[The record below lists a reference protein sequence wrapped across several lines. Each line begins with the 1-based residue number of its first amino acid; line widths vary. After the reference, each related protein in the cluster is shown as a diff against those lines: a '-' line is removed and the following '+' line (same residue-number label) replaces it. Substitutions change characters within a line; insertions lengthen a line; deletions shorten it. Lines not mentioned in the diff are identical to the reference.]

1 MPDVRNSGTTNNEEE
16 LLLPFEKERLQG
28 DYRHYYAIKR
38 HNFRATIDGF
48 SDLWQCFQLLDEI
61 WPREFND
68 LERQREPKQMLP
80 LLLFAGAHAQ
90 FRIAYELA
98 FCCCIGEAWNTLRS
112 AIESVAHAHKTLRE
126 PNLIRVWVEKDDGS
140 TQRKEFEK
148 HFLHDKKQNLFPREH
163 GFEKLHEYW
172 SQYSEWGTHTTVS
185 NLARRFR
192 QETTPTDVNWR
203 IEYFEADPQ
212 RLATSLFSLLAA
224 SSLME
229 RAFFNAFDT
238 RLRLDHVLADMRSRF
253 EQKKESTRKDIIRK
267 FKIQPPAIWP

>member
-28 DYRHYYAIKR
+28 DYRRYHGIKR
-38 HNFRATIDGF
+38 HNFRATVEGF
-48 SDLWQCFQLLDEI
+48 SDLWECFQLLDDI
-61 WPREFND
+61 WIREFGD

-80 LLLFAGAHAQ
+80 LLLFVNGHAQ
-90 FRIAYELA
+90 FRIAYELG

-126 PNLIRVWVEKDDGS
+126 PNLIKVWVEKDDGS

-163 GFEKLHEYW
+163 ALEKLHEYW

-192 QETTPTDVNWR
+192 QETTPTDFNWR
-203 IEYFEADPQ
+203 IDYFEDKPR
-212 RLATSLFSLLAA
+212 RLATYLYSLLLA
-224 SSLME
+224 SALME
-229 RAFFNAFDT
+229 KVFFNAFDA
-238 RLRLDHVLADMRSRF
+238 RLKFDHVLAAMRTEF
-253 EQKKESTRKDIIRK
+253 EKKKENARKDIIRK
-267 FKIQPPAIWP
+267 FKIEPPAIWP